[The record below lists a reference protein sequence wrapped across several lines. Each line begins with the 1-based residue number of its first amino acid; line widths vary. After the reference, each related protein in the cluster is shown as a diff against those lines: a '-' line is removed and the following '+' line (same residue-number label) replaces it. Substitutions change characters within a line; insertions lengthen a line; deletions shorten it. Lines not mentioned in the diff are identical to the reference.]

1 LFFRYERQLA
11 ARVTELTQRAGD
23 TIAQNIELRREIDEV
38 CSAAQQ
44 HDRVVFWSHFYTA
57 SCFAAAS
64 SYFAVDALCSSPVLQ
79 IRRNHVTL
87 KAEISGAR
95 ISTQHVYYQ

>member
-1 LFFRYERQLA
+1 MKYA
-11 ARVTELTQRAGD
+11 ALHSST
-23 TIAQNIELRREIDEV
+23 
-38 CSAAQQ
+38 
-44 HDRVVFWSHFYTA
+44 TA
-57 SCFAAAS
+57 